1 MPEVSVVMSCYNA
14 GQWLQPAVESA
25 LAQSFEDLELI
36 LIDDGSTDETPQI
49 LAAMRE
55 SDRRIVVLTR
65 ENSGLARSLN
75 AGIRRAQGSWIARL
89 DADDLCEPERIE
101 RQMRYLRNYPDVV
114 LLGSGFTEIDA
125 RGDAVKE
132 QRYPADHGKLVR
144 NLQKLRRMF
153 PHSSA
158 IFSREA
164 ASQAGL
170 YNHLFRKSQDWDLW
184 LRLSERGRIACI
196 PDSLVRIR
204 KHGAQISSS
213 GQGPS
218 QFVYGTGAI
227 VCHFLRLAGKKDPS
241 AADESGWSGFLQ
253 WVARRLADE
262 RIEEMH
268 YEWGEYRSAYLDSR
282 RSLVS
287 LARFAGRTIRS
298 GHALRLAASKLIGSS
313 LPRRLAREWA
323 ARQCAA

>member
-132 QRYPADHGKLVR
+132 QRYPAGHGKLVR

-164 ASQAGL
+164 ASRAGL

-262 RIEEMH
+262 RLEEMH

-282 RSLVS
+282 RSVGS